1 MEHPFFDEEWLDWA
15 FDANAINNKK
25 SFTIILAF
33 WVFSFPITIFFVTV
47 DFRASFDQLVISP
60 LGFVHPS
67 KEDEQQFDERF
78 FIERITF
85 FMLLQL
91 SHNLIADVD
100 DVGGATGFPVSF
112 LVFALDEEFD
122 VVNEAG

>member
-1 MEHPFFDEEWLDWA
+1 
-15 FDANAINNKK
+15 
-25 SFTIILAF
+25 
-33 WVFSFPITIFFVTV
+33 
-47 DFRASFDQLVISP
+47 
-60 LGFVHPS
+60 
-67 KEDEQQFDERF
+67 
-78 FIERITF
+78 
-85 FMLLQL
+85 MLLQL